1 MAAATQQLSVRH
13 YGAAPGSHAH
23 EHFQVLVGLQG
34 VLELEVEGSGRRVR
48 AGEGLL
54 VAPGDRHDFEAVEGS
69 ECLVLDTDLG
79 LWSQCAP
86 LPQRPSHVA
95 PLARYLAQAL
105 HHQVRHGAGR
115 RALQQGQPLASLH
128 GPSLLLEAWRPVT
141 AAVRARR
148 RVDWQALSSWA
159 FARPDAPV
167 TVAQLAQRVFL
178 SPSQFALRCHEAN
191 GVGPQEWL
199 RRQRLALAR
208 QLRAG
213 GLPVN
218 EVARRTGYRSPSALT
233 AALRRTG
240 I

>member
-23 EHFQVLVGLQG
+23 DHFQVLVGLQG

-54 VAPGDRHDFEAVEGS
+54 VAPGDWHDFEAVEGS
-69 ECLVLDTDLG
+69 ECLVLDTNLG

-86 LPQRPSHVA
+86 LPQRSSHVA
-95 PLARYLAQAL
+95 LLARYLAQ
-105 HHQVRHGAGR
+105 
-115 RALQQGQPLASLH
+115 ALQQGQPLASLH
-128 GPSLLLEAWRPVT
+128 GPSLLLEAWRPVA

-148 RVDWQALSSWA
+148 RIDWQALSSWA

-167 TVAQLAQRVFL
+167 TVAQLAQQVFL
-178 SPSQFALRCHEAN
+178 SSSQFALRCHEAN